1 IGACAPDDA
10 GGSNG
15 GSGGSDGGDA
25 AAEEANP
32 DGTIHAAISY
42 ELGTNGYDPMS
53 TSAALTV
60 AVNWHTLD
68 GLTELHPATRAA
80 YAALATELPETEDT
94 TVDATLRAGPALH
107 DGSSATTDDV

>member
-1 IGACAPDDA
+1 MCACAPVEA

-15 GSGGSDGGDA
+15 GRGGSDGGGA

-60 AVNWHTLD
+60 AVNCHNLE
-68 GLTELHPATRAA
+68 GLTELRQATREA
-80 YAALATELPETEDT
+80 YAALASELPETEDT
-94 TVDATLRAGPALH
+94 TVEVPRRATAFLQ
-107 DGSSATTDDV
+107 